1 MLKRLYISNF
11 ALIDSVEIEF
21 PNGLIIISGET
32 GAGKSILLGGLSLL
46 LGGKSDSSSLLD
58 KERNCIVEGTFSIEN
73 QPTLLKEICT
83 VLECDNLPGN
93 ELLVRRVISPNGRS
107 RSFINDIPV
116 QLAVLSQITLKLID
130 IHAQHAT
137 LRLNDKDYQMSV
149 LDYYC
154 GAEKELE
161 AYREA
166 NGLLSKKYA
175 ELKEVKERA
184 AANERN
190 MDYISYR
197 LEKLQEAALKE
208 GELERLEEEQKQLS
222 TAEEY
227 KNDLCA
233 SIGMLSANADRSF
246 VQNLKDISHLLNRH
260 TDAHP
265 KLAELSER
273 FESIRIEL
281 KDLESDLQD
290 EAERVVI
297 SPMRLQDVEEKLNT
311 LYSLMKKHGVNSIE
325 ELIEERDRLQNEIE
339 ISNNATQKIEEI
351 ETEVGALR
359 KKREMCAEKLSA
371 KRKSAVNK
379 LGDVLQERIRRLEM
393 QDAIFTVSLC
403 PADDY
408 DHNGKDK
415 IEFLFSANKGIAPA
429 PVQKAASGGELSRL
443 MLCIKWLMAK
453 YTGMPTMI
461 FDEIDTG
468 VSGRIADK
476 MGALI
481 DDMGRN
487 MQIFSI
493 THLPQIASKG
503 NTHILV
509 YKETD
514 GGQTKS
520 KLKILTSQ
528 ERVMEIA
535 RMLSGEV
542 LSEAAI
548 ENAKYLLKNKI

>member
-58 KERNCIVEGTFSIEN
+58 KERNCIVEGAFSIDN
-73 QPTLLKEICT
+73 QPTLLKEICS
-83 VLECDNLPGN
+83 VLECDNLPCN
-93 ELLVRRVISPNGRS
+93 ELLVRRVISPSGRS

-166 NGLLSKKYA
+166 NVLLSKKYA

-208 GELERLEEEQKQLS
+208 GELEGLEEEQKQLS

-233 SIGMLSANADRSF
+233 SIDMLSANADRSF
-246 VQNLKDISHLLNRH
+246 VQNLKDISHLLKRH

-297 SPMRLQDVEEKLNT
+297 SPARLQDVEERLNT

-351 ETEVGALR
+351 EAEVEVLR
-359 KKREMCAEKLSA
+359 KKREMCAAKLSE

-408 DHNGKDK
+408 EHNGKDK

-481 DDMGRN
+481 DEMGRN

-503 NTHILV
+503 DTHILV

-520 KLKILTSQ
+520 RLKILTPQ

>member
-197 LEKLQEAALKE
+197 LEKLQETALKE

-273 FESIRIEL
+273 FEGIRIEL

-297 SPMRLQDVEEKLNT
+297 SPMRLQDVEERLNT

>member
-11 ALIDSVEIEF
+11 AIIDSVEIEF

-93 ELLVRRVISPNGRS
+93 ELLVRRIISPNGRS

-154 GAEKELE
+154 GAERELE

-273 FESIRIEL
+273 FEGIRIEL

-297 SPMRLQDVEEKLNT
+297 SPMRLQDVEERLNT

-325 ELIEERDRLQNEIE
+325 ELIEERNRLQNEIE
-339 ISNNATQKIEEI
+339 ISNNATQMIEEI

>member
-93 ELLVRRVISPNGRS
+93 ELLVRRVMSPNGRS

-197 LEKLQEAALKE
+197 LEKLQETALKE

-273 FESIRIEL
+273 FEGIRIEL

-297 SPMRLQDVEEKLNT
+297 SPMRLQDVEERLNT

-351 ETEVGALR
+351 EMEVGALR

>member
-273 FESIRIEL
+273 FEGIRIEL

-297 SPMRLQDVEEKLNT
+297 SPMRLQDVEERLNT

-351 ETEVGALR
+351 EMEVGALR

-481 DDMGRN
+481 DNMGRN

>member
-58 KERNCIVEGTFSIEN
+58 KERNCIVEGAFSIDN
-73 QPTLLKEICT
+73 QPTLLKEICS
-83 VLECDNLPGN
+83 VLECDNLPCN
-93 ELLVRRVISPNGRS
+93 ELLVRRVISPSGRS

-166 NGLLSKKYA
+166 NVLLSKKYA

-208 GELERLEEEQKQLS
+208 GELEGLEEEQKQLS

-233 SIGMLSANADRSF
+233 SIDMLSANADRSF
-246 VQNLKDISHLLNRH
+246 VQNLKDISHLLKRH

-297 SPMRLQDVEEKLNT
+297 SPARLQDVEERLNT

-351 ETEVGALR
+351 EAEVEVLR
-359 KKREMCAEKLSA
+359 KKREMCAAKLSE
-371 KRKSAVNK
+371 KRKSSVNK

-408 DHNGKDK
+408 EHNGKDK

-481 DDMGRN
+481 DEMGRN

-503 NTHILV
+503 DTHILV

-520 KLKILTSQ
+520 RLKILTPQ

>member
-197 LEKLQEAALKE
+197 LEKLQETALKE

-273 FESIRIEL
+273 FEGIRIEL

-297 SPMRLQDVEEKLNT
+297 SPMRLQDVEERLNT

-351 ETEVGALR
+351 EMEVGALR

>member
-273 FESIRIEL
+273 FEGIRIEL

-297 SPMRLQDVEEKLNT
+297 SPMRLQDVEERLNT
-311 LYSLMKKHGVNSIE
+311 LYSLMKKHRVNSIE

-351 ETEVGALR
+351 EMEVGALR

>member
-190 MDYISYR
+190 MGYISYR

-265 KLAELSER
+265 KLTELSER

-297 SPMRLQDVEEKLNT
+297 SPMRLQDVEERLNT

>member
-11 ALIDSVEIEF
+11 AIIDSVEIEF

-154 GAEKELE
+154 GAERELE

-273 FESIRIEL
+273 FEGIRIEL

-297 SPMRLQDVEEKLNT
+297 SPMRLQDVEERLNT

-325 ELIEERDRLQNEIE
+325 ELIDERDRLQNEIE
-339 ISNNATQKIEEI
+339 ISNNATQMIEEI

-481 DDMGRN
+481 DEMGRN

>member
-73 QPTLLKEICT
+73 QPSLLKEICT

-93 ELLVRRVISPNGRS
+93 ELLVRRAISPNGRS

-273 FESIRIEL
+273 FEGIRIEL

-297 SPMRLQDVEEKLNT
+297 SPMRLQDVEERLNT

>member
-233 SIGMLSANADRSF
+233 SIGMLTPNAD
-246 VQNLKDISHLLNRH
+246 
-260 TDAHP
+260 P
-265 KLAELSER
+265 
-273 FESIRIEL
+273 
-281 KDLESDLQD
+281 
-290 EAERVVI
+290 
-297 SPMRLQDVEEKLNT
+297 
-311 LYSLMKKHGVNSIE
+311 
-325 ELIEERDRLQNEIE
+325 
-339 ISNNATQKIEEI
+339 
-351 ETEVGALR
+351 
-359 KKREMCAEKLSA
+359 
-371 KRKSAVNK
+371 
-379 LGDVLQERIRRLEM
+379 
-393 QDAIFTVSLC
+393 
-403 PADDY
+403 
-408 DHNGKDK
+408 
-415 IEFLFSANKGIAPA
+415 
-429 PVQKAASGGELSRL
+429 
-443 MLCIKWLMAK
+443 
-453 YTGMPTMI
+453 
-461 FDEIDTG
+461 
-468 VSGRIADK
+468 
-476 MGALI
+476 
-481 DDMGRN
+481 
-487 MQIFSI
+487 
-493 THLPQIASKG
+493 
-503 NTHILV
+503 
-509 YKETD
+509 
-514 GGQTKS
+514 
-520 KLKILTSQ
+520 
-528 ERVMEIA
+528 
-535 RMLSGEV
+535 
-542 LSEAAI
+542 
-548 ENAKYLLKNKI
+548 

>member
-154 GAEKELE
+154 GVEKELE

-175 ELKEVKERA
+175 ELKEVKERT

-197 LEKLQEAALKE
+197 LEKLQETALKE

-273 FESIRIEL
+273 FEGIRIEL

-297 SPMRLQDVEEKLNT
+297 SPMRLQDVEERLNT

-359 KKREMCAEKLSA
+359 KKREMCTEKLSA

-481 DDMGRN
+481 DEMGRN

>member
-273 FESIRIEL
+273 FEGIRIEL

-297 SPMRLQDVEEKLNT
+297 SPMRLQDVEERLNT

-351 ETEVGALR
+351 ETEVGAIR

-481 DDMGRN
+481 DEMGRN

>member
-137 LRLNDKDYQMSV
+137 LRLNDKDDQMSV

-273 FESIRIEL
+273 FEGIRIEL

-297 SPMRLQDVEEKLNT
+297 SPMRLQDVEERLNT

-351 ETEVGALR
+351 EMEVGALR

>member
-11 ALIDSVEIEF
+11 AIIDSVEIEF

-154 GAEKELE
+154 GAERELE

-273 FESIRIEL
+273 FEGIRIEL

-297 SPMRLQDVEEKLNT
+297 SPMRLQDVEERLNT

-339 ISNNATQKIEEI
+339 ISNNATQMIEEI

-415 IEFLFSANKGIAPA
+415 IEFLFSANKGITPA

-481 DDMGRN
+481 DEMGRN

>member
-11 ALIDSVEIEF
+11 AIIDSVEIEF

-154 GAEKELE
+154 GAERELE

-273 FESIRIEL
+273 FEGIRIEL

-297 SPMRLQDVEEKLNT
+297 SPMRLQDVEERLNT

-481 DDMGRN
+481 DEMGRN

>member
-273 FESIRIEL
+273 FEGIRIEL

-297 SPMRLQDVEEKLNT
+297 SPMRLQDVEERLNT

-359 KKREMCAEKLSA
+359 KKREMCAENLSA

-481 DDMGRN
+481 DEMGRN

>member
-166 NGLLSKKYA
+166 NGLLSKKNA

-297 SPMRLQDVEEKLNT
+297 SPMRLQDVEERLNT

-481 DDMGRN
+481 DEMGRN

>member
-297 SPMRLQDVEEKLNT
+297 SPMRLQDVEERLNT

-325 ELIEERDRLQNEIE
+325 ELIEKRDRLQNEIE

>member
-137 LRLNDKDYQMSV
+137 LRLNDKDYQMTV

-197 LEKLQEAALKE
+197 LEKLQETALKE

-273 FESIRIEL
+273 FEGIRIEL

-297 SPMRLQDVEEKLNT
+297 SPMRLQDVEERLNT

>member
-297 SPMRLQDVEEKLNT
+297 SPMRLQDVEERLNT

>member
-73 QPTLLKEICT
+73 QPSLLKEICT

-273 FESIRIEL
+273 FEGIRIEL

-297 SPMRLQDVEEKLNT
+297 SPMRLQDVEERLNT